1 MVYKNIHTCN
11 NQIKIDKNYLQNT
24 STKFFISH
32 EILHNGMKFIKNIAS
47 NKQADK
53 ALRYYSCCN
62 ITVVTTSWM
71 LCVSQKG

>member
-1 MVYKNIHTCN
+1 MIYKNIHTCN

-24 STKFFISH
+24 CSTLFISH
-32 EILHNGMKFIKNIAS
+32 EILDNEMKFIKNIAS

-62 ITVVTTSWM
+62 ITVVTTS
-71 LCVSQKG
+71 